1 MFSLEFPG
9 SQGSHPGHSGILQR
23 DPEIP
28 GSGRLSQAE
37 FARLASRAKDGL
49 IKRSDVGSFIAEN
62 LLNDPKSIHTTALLA
77 NDLLAFVETIAPAW
91 MKRPFGSGEDTSTA
105 HRELEEKYTKL
116 LGGGNL
122 VGSAGEFGLLFA
134 LLANRPDAKE
144 LTVSLRCR
152 CGTWRPCFWKNAFQM
167 GGRHGRNPG
176 WTG

>member
-1 MFSLEFPG
+1 M
-9 SQGSHPGHSGILQR
+9 
-23 DPEIP
+23 
-28 GSGRLSQAE
+28 SQAE
-37 FARLASRAKDGL
+37 FAQLASRAKDGL

-91 MKRPFGSGEDTSTA
+91 MKRPLGSGEDTSTA

-116 LGGGNL
+116 LGEGNL

-144 LTVSLRCR
+144 LDGEPTVPLRDVEAMFLEKR
-152 CGTWRPCFWKNAFQM
+152 LPDGW
-167 GGRHGRNPG
+167 RHGRNPG
-176 WTG
+176 WTWLKNTTGLLISAGKKYWFLKRQL